1 MRRCGVSWKRN
12 SLHSWQENVINRGL
26 SYCHLL
32 WKKKKKKEVKRP
44 EQSAMKGPLFFC
56 IILCLYWSLF
66 PVSTGTLV
74 LFIYNVYWHALSNK
88 TTLYLPPTSASE
100 TSELHTWPDHE
111 SAWLYLE
118 TTWRNFELNVFFKR
132 NSFKNLNH
140 SAFVWTTIF
149 DVKGSLFV
157 SLELLFVSIP
167 PLTRTD
173 AYFFRNLKF

>member
-74 LFIYNVYWHALSNK
+74 LFIYIKSINIHCRTRQLSIYPQLVLRRRLNFIHDLIMKALDCILKPHDAISSWMFFSSAIHLK
-88 TTLYLPPTSASE
+88 IWITLHL
-100 TSELHTWPDHE
+100 
-111 SAWLYLE
+111 
-118 TTWRNFELNVFFKR
+118 FERRF
-132 NSFKNLNH
+132 S
-140 SAFVWTTIF
+140 T
-149 DVKGSLFV
+149 
-157 SLELLFVSIP
+157 
-167 PLTRTD
+167 
-173 AYFFRNLKF
+173 